1 MSKLD
6 ELRRTAGANVDDSMG
21 VNRTTRPAG
30 ATPAAPAR
38 WQGVAK
44 SKNAAEIPVEKIDRD
59 PVQPR
64 DDFDEEGLE
73 RLAESMRTRGQ
84 LQPIRVRW
92 DEGRGV
98 YTIIC
103 GERRWRAAQRAGLTT
118 MTAIVVEGAMDPAEL
133 LAVQLIENA
142 LREDLKPMEQARAFR
157 ALMDRNGWSARQLG
171 RELAYPQSTLVKVL
185 EVLEQPAPVQALV
198 ERGELPVTTAY
209 ELRTIEDPAERVAVA
224 ERAAAEGL
232 TRSEVAEL
240 VQAVKARRP
249 APKPR
254 PEPVTVDLGDG
265 CTVTV
270 RWKKPGTM
278 SAAQALRKALKALQ
292 EQGRGEAA
300 A

>member
-21 VNRTTRPAG
+21 VNRAPRPAG

-44 SKNAAEIPVEKIDRD
+44 SKNAAEIPVGKIDRD
-59 PVQPR
+59 PDQPR
-64 DDFDEEGLE
+64 QDFPDEGLE

-103 GERRWRAAQRAGLTT
+103 GERRWRAAQRAGLAT
-118 MTAIVVEGAMDPAEL
+118 MTAIVEERPLDPAEL
-133 LAVQLIENA
+133 LSLQMIENA
-142 LREDLKPMEQARAFR
+142 LREDLNPMEQARAFR
-157 ALMDRNGWSARQLG
+157 ALMDRNGWSARQVA

-185 EVLEQPAPVQALV
+185 QVLEEPAPVRALV
-198 ERGELPVTTAY
+198 ESGALPVTTAY
-209 ELRTIEDPAERVAVA
+209 ELHAIADPAERVAVA
-224 ERAAAEGL
+224 ERAVAEKL
-232 TRSEVAEL
+232 TRE
-240 VQAVKARRP
+240 QVKAIAGR
-249 APKPR
+249 KPR
-254 PEPVTVDLGDG
+254 PEPVTIDLGGG

-270 RWKKPGTM
+270 RWTKPGALT
-278 SAAQALRKALKALQ
+278 AAQALRKAMKALQ
-292 EQGRGEAA
+292 ERGRGEAA
-300 A
+300 